1 MATLLCVA
9 QLLVPMSAMASTA
22 QTPTRVPEIGE
33 AVTVY
38 TKANMVLDFS
48 SYVFST
54 MDSAGMEQS
63 GGIRGLTNVMKIWV
77 ATTDQQQFTAY
88 CLDMNRHYP
97 AAISDTGEQALY
109 VRDTDALL
117 ALFVQTLKNDT
128 AANGSDPNTSACFG
142 DLMAVHG
149 DITSF
154 RFLSTTAVDQT
165 MLDDFNNDER
175 VQFKING
182 ATFADGY
189 ELTWDNGHWIYGFWR
204 KTMAQTD
211 NFITTAW
218 PSGAAYDKMLWVVEH
233 SYPAISMDAMM
244 HDAGADYDRL
254 YTEIAASQGGLSSA
268 ELDELV
274 ETIVYATIQE
284 AIWHHQPAKVND
296 DPERYIG
303 AQLIQGHQDTK
314 LLYAYLTRE
323 RDEYDGYRNKVFGT
337 NIAIE
342 HPADLTPVQNGAGYI
357 YGPFSVSSDMLSAG
371 TIEMSVDA
379 DGVNAGVTDSDG
391 TVLGV
396 VRAGQEFFVRT
407 DARPD
412 AALAL
417 KARTNNA
424 LTLTRSDRGRMYVHA
439 EAEQAAEL
447 QPVGTGGTPDRIS
460 ADDTLVLPAVAPPII
475 PGPTGERVSF
485 KKIDADTQAP
495 LDGAVI
501 RVVDGNGATVFQG
514 TTDNGVVSTDVEL
527 KYDTDYSY
535 FEVTAPDGYELDKT
549 WHTLRLSSTGSNP
562 EYWTLTNEKRPAPP
576 PVTGEARIRKLGAD
590 TGAGISGCKIEVKT
604 ASGTVVGQYTTDND
618 GYAVIA
624 GLAPGSYTYKELQAP
639 PCYLLDQ
646 NEYTFMVSDTGEVT
660 GTLSFS
666 NARITTSVPIK
677 KVDDKGNPLAGA
689 TIPTGIL
696 SRAAASCSTLSRTG
710 TRSMG
715 MLHFR
720 SLMNDYHLKDLSG
733 KIKSVLHAKMRSGQY
748 IAAYAPYGYRKSA
761 EDRHQ
766 LVIDEEAAAVVR
778 RMFELRRGGMAY
790 GKIAAVL
797 NSEGILSP
805 RWYWV
810 KRYGNGSFKYANL
823 WMYATVK
830 NILTN
835 EVYTGNLI
843 QNQTGSRS
851 YKDST
856 MICKPEPE
864 WIRHEEAHEAIIS
877 PEVWAAVQEVNR
889 ERALISANNALPKPF
904 LFTGKLICAD
914 CKAPL
919 QGNRETRRR
928 KNGTSKLYVSYFCS
942 HYTSSGHGVCSRH
955 TIYEMTL
962 AELVMGEIR
971 SHAEKLE
978 LDEAAVLDRLQRQ
991 RSAASAE
998 RMEGIRQEITKLR
1011 RRIFELEQSTSK
1023 LYEDK
1028 VCGVITPA
1036 AFSVLMQKSEQER
1049 LQKTERLDALLSETQ
1064 QQEQEAAAMQ
1074 RWSALIRKH
1083 LHIRELDR
1091 DTVDELIDRI
1101 EVGESAVVDGK
1112 RVRDIRI
1119 FYRFIG
1125 NV

>member
-1 MATLLCVA
+1 MKRSKWALLLAALLCIVQA
-9 QLLVPMSAMASTA
+9 VMPMTVFAFTA

-38 TKANMVLDFS
+38 TKADMVLDFS
-48 SYVFST
+48 SYTFSV
-54 MDSAGMEQS
+54 MDSSGTEQS
-63 GGIRGLTNVMKIWV
+63 GGIHGLTNVMKIWV

-88 CLDMNRHYP
+88 CLDMSRHYP
-97 AAISDTGEQALY
+97 PTISNAGEQSLY
-109 VRDTDALL
+109 VKDSDMLL
-117 ALFVQTLKNDT
+117 GLFVQTLKAGDT

-165 MLDDFNNDER
+165 MLDAFNNDER
-175 VQFKING
+175 VQFEING

-189 ELTWDNGHWIYGFWR
+189 ELTRDDGHWIYGFWR
-204 KTMAQTD
+204 KTMVQTD
-211 NFITTAW
+211 NFVTTAW
-218 PSGAAYDKMLWVVEH
+218 PSGAVYDKMLWVIEH
-233 SYPAISMDAMM
+233 SYPAISMSTMM

-296 DPERYIG
+296 DPERFIG
-303 AQLIQGHQDTK
+303 AKLIQGHQDTK
-314 LLYAYLTRE
+314 LLYEYLTRE

-371 TIEMSVDA
+371 MIEMSVDA

-412 AALAL
+412 AALTL

-460 ADDTLVLPAVAPPII
+460 ADDTLVLPAVAPPI
-475 PGPTGERVSF
+475 PRPTGERVSF
-485 KKIDADTQAP
+485 KKIDADTQAL

-501 RVVDGNGATVFQG
+501 RIVDGNGATVFQG

-535 FEVTAPDGYELDKT
+535 FEVTAPDGYELDET

-590 TGAGISGCKIEVKT
+590 TGAGLSGCKIEVRT
-604 ASGTVVGQYTTDND
+604 ASGAAVGQYTTGND

-624 GLAPGSYTYKELQAP
+624 GLAPGSYTYKEFQAP

-689 TIPTGIL
+689 TIVVLDAKQKQVFSGK
-696 SRAAASCSTLSRTG
+696 TG
-710 TRSMG
+710 TDGVVTVSGLKAGESYTYYESAAPEGYLVNSTKYTFTVSDKGVVSRLMDIVNQAKGLPTPTPSPTP
-715 MLHFR
+715 
-720 SLMNDYHLKDLSG
+720 SLK
-733 KIKSVLHAKMRSGQY
+733 
-748 IAAYAPYGYRKSA
+748 PSA
-761 EDRHQ
+761 TPNATPTSTPKP
-766 LVIDEEAAAVVR
+766 VIQP
-778 RMFELRRGGMAY
+778 
-790 GKIAAVL
+790 I
-797 NSEGILSP
+797 P
-805 RWYWV
+805 
-810 KRYGNGSFKYANL
+810 
-823 WMYATVK
+823 
-830 NILTN
+830 
-835 EVYTGNLI
+835 
-843 QNQTGSRS
+843 QTGVESGVLWYGLGALLLLS
-851 YKDST
+851 
-856 MICKPEPE
+856 
-864 WIRHEEAHEAIIS
+864 
-877 PEVWAAVQEVNR
+877 AA
-889 ERALISANNALPKPF
+889 
-904 LFTGKLICAD
+904 G
-914 CKAPL
+914 
-919 QGNRETRRR
+919 
-928 KNGTSKLYVSYFCS
+928 YV
-942 HYTSSGHGVCSRH
+942 GVRYYQ
-955 TIYEMTL
+955 T
-962 AELVMGEIR
+962 
-971 SHAEKLE
+971 KK
-978 LDEAAVLDRLQRQ
+978 Q
-991 RSAASAE
+991 RS
-998 RMEGIRQEITKLR
+998 
-1011 RRIFELEQSTSK
+1011 
-1023 LYEDK
+1023 
-1028 VCGVITPA
+1028 
-1036 AFSVLMQKSEQER
+1036 
-1049 LQKTERLDALLSETQ
+1049 
-1064 QQEQEAAAMQ
+1064 
-1074 RWSALIRKH
+1074 
-1083 LHIRELDR
+1083 
-1091 DTVDELIDRI
+1091 
-1101 EVGESAVVDGK
+1101 
-1112 RVRDIRI
+1112 
-1119 FYRFIG
+1119 
-1125 NV
+1125 

>member
-1 MATLLCVA
+1 MKKSKWASLSATLLCVA

-128 AANGSDPNTSACFG
+128 AANGSDPASSALFG
-142 DLMAVHG
+142 DLMTAHG
-149 DITSF
+149 DITAFSF
-154 RFLSTTAVDQT
+154 LAATVLDQA
-165 MLDDFNNDER
+165 MLDAFNANER
-175 VQFKING
+175 IEFLIHG
-182 ATFADGY
+182 AQFADGY
-189 ELTWDNGHWIYGFWR
+189 ELTRDDGHWIYGFWR
-204 KTMAQTD
+204 KSVVQTY
-211 NFITTAW
+211 NFVTTAW
-218 PSGAAYDKMLWVVEH
+218 PSGAVYDKMLWVIEH
-233 SYPAISMDAMM
+233 SYPAISMSTMM

-254 YTEIAASQGGLSSA
+254 YHEVAAGQSGLSSD

-323 RDEYDGYRNKVFGT
+323 RDEFDGYRNKVFGT

-495 LDGAVI
+495 LDSAVI

-535 FEVTAPDGYELDKT
+535 FEVTAPDGYELDET

-590 TGAGISGCKIEVKT
+590 TGAGLSGCKIEVRT
-604 ASGTVVGQYTTDND
+604 ASGAAVGQYTTGND

-624 GLAPGSYTYKELQAP
+624 GLAPGAYTYREIQAP
-639 PCYLLDQ
+639 PCYLPDK
-646 NEYTFMVSDTGEVT
+646 NEYAFTVSETGKVT

-689 TIPTGIL
+689 TIVVLDAKQKQVFSGK
-696 SRAAASCSTLSRTG
+696 TG
-710 TRSMG
+710 TDGVVTVSG
-715 MLHFR
+715 LKAGESYTYYESAAPEGYLVNSTKYTFTV
-720 SLMNDYHLKDLSG
+720 SDKGVVSGLMDIVNQAKGLPTPTPTPTPSPTPTLKPSATPNATPTSTP
-733 KIKSVLHAKMRSGQY
+733 KPVIKP
-748 IAAYAPYGYRKSA
+748 IP
-761 EDRHQ
+761 
-766 LVIDEEAAAVVR
+766 
-778 RMFELRRGGMAY
+778 
-790 GKIAAVL
+790 
-797 NSEGILSP
+797 
-805 RWYWV
+805 
-810 KRYGNGSFKYANL
+810 
-823 WMYATVK
+823 
-830 NILTN
+830 
-835 EVYTGNLI
+835 
-843 QNQTGSRS
+843 QTGVESGVLWYGLGALLLLS
-851 YKDST
+851 
-856 MICKPEPE
+856 
-864 WIRHEEAHEAIIS
+864 
-877 PEVWAAVQEVNR
+877 AA
-889 ERALISANNALPKPF
+889 
-904 LFTGKLICAD
+904 G
-914 CKAPL
+914 
-919 QGNRETRRR
+919 
-928 KNGTSKLYVSYFCS
+928 YV
-942 HYTSSGHGVCSRH
+942 GVRYYQ
-955 TIYEMTL
+955 T
-962 AELVMGEIR
+962 
-971 SHAEKLE
+971 KK
-978 LDEAAVLDRLQRQ
+978 Q
-991 RSAASAE
+991 RS
-998 RMEGIRQEITKLR
+998 
-1011 RRIFELEQSTSK
+1011 
-1023 LYEDK
+1023 
-1028 VCGVITPA
+1028 
-1036 AFSVLMQKSEQER
+1036 
-1049 LQKTERLDALLSETQ
+1049 
-1064 QQEQEAAAMQ
+1064 
-1074 RWSALIRKH
+1074 
-1083 LHIRELDR
+1083 
-1091 DTVDELIDRI
+1091 
-1101 EVGESAVVDGK
+1101 
-1112 RVRDIRI
+1112 
-1119 FYRFIG
+1119 
-1125 NV
+1125 